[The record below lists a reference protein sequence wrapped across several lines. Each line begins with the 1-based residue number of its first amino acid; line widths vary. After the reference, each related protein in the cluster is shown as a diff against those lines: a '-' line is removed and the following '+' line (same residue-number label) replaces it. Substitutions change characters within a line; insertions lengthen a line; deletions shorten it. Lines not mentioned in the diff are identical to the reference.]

1 MPRTRAQRAQIFQS
15 FDALKGFRE
24 ILKEQ
29 ERIVVPKKILS
40 EDDLAELD
48 YKVHQI
54 KVGMIVKIV
63 YYDKGQY
70 VQLEGRV
77 SKINLDTKVLQ
88 IVKSKIN
95 LKLIVDIRGND
106 ILEDQL

>member
-1 MPRTRAQRAQIFQS
+1 MPRTKAQRAQIFQS

-48 YKVHQI
+48 YKIHQV
-54 KVGMIVKIV
+54 KVGMIIQVV
-63 YYDKGQY
+63 YYDKGEY
-70 VQLEGRV
+70 IQLEGVV
-77 SKINLDTKVLQ
+77 SKINLDTKVLI
-88 IVKSKIN
+88 IVKTKIN
-95 LKLIVDIRGND
+95 LLKIISLNLI
-106 ILEDQL
+106 

>member
-29 ERIVVPKKILS
+29 EKIVVPKKILS

-54 KVGMIVKIV
+54 KVGMMIKVV

-70 VQLEGRV
+70 IQLEGRV
-77 SKINLDTKVLQ
+77 AKINLDTKMIQ
-88 IVKSKIN
+88 IVKTKLS
-95 LKLIVDIRGND
+95 LKELVNIEIK
-106 ILEDQL
+106 

>member
-1 MPRTRAQRAQIFQS
+1 MHKTRASRAQIFQS

-24 ILKEQ
+24 ILREQ

-54 KVGMIVKIV
+54 EVGMIIQVI

-70 VQLEGRV
+70 VQIEGKV
-77 SKINLDTKVLQ
+77 SKLNLDTKMIQ
-88 IVKSKIN
+88 IVKTKLELKKIIN
-95 LKLIVDIRGND
+95 ILI
-106 ILEDQL
+106 